1 MPSETCWLNNFNFV
15 VVIWIV
21 DIWKMI
27 YNNITDRFYKRITY
41 NYLRH
46 FGILL
51 ECEFISFFIY
61 HDGVWNEIN
70 LYEIVRFCFSHF
82 TSRACETRNV

>member
-21 DIWKMI
+21 DIWKTI
-27 YNNITDRFYKRITY
+27 YPIVSISA
-41 NYLRH
+41 LRTTIYDT
-46 FGILL
+46 ILL

-70 LYEIVRFCFSHF
+70 LYEIVWFCFSHF